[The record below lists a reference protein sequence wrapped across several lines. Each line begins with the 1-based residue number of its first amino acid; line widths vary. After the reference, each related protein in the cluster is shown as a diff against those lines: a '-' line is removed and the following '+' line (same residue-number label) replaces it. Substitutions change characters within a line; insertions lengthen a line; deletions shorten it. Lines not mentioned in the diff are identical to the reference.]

1 MGVVYFLAV
10 FKHMVSFPGQ
20 PHLDFLLPVRVRG
33 QPDPGQRLCRELKQ
47 VCLGLQREGK
57 STLQN
62 QAFLTK
68 SDRSKG
74 TVRRQEEDV
83 LQKQTE
89 EVGEAEG
96 PWEGIE
102 GLRYLCDFHRAGSRK
117 PARGTE
123 TQHAASSVKQERKG

>member
-1 MGVVYFLAV
+1 M
-10 FKHMVSFPGQ
+10 
-20 PHLDFLLPVRVRG
+20 RG
-33 QPDPGQRLCRELKQ
+33 
-47 VCLGLQREGK
+47 
-57 STLQN
+57 
-62 QAFLTK
+62 
-68 SDRSKG
+68 
-74 TVRRQEEDV
+74 QEEDV

-89 EVGEAEG
+89 EMGEAEG